1 MKIQIN
7 DSVGATT
14 VRDNEY
20 RAGKVAGIVTD
31 NTIYN
36 LTMEEL
42 NDMIFALEAIKEKAL
57 TKTPPNGTIP

>member
-7 DSVGATT
+7 DSVGVAT
-14 VRDNEY
+14 VRENAY
-20 RAGKVAGIVTD
+20 RVGKVAGIVTG
-31 NTIYN
+31 NTIYR